1 MQFLLKSCSWCKN
14 LSEPPALCFDKQHA
28 QSSYGD
34 FFSAFFFFCSPKIKN
49 KTKQNKQVLQ

>member
-14 LSEPPALCFDKQHA
+14 LSEPPALCFDKHHA

-34 FFSAFFFFCSPKIKN
+34 FFSAFFFFFVVLKL